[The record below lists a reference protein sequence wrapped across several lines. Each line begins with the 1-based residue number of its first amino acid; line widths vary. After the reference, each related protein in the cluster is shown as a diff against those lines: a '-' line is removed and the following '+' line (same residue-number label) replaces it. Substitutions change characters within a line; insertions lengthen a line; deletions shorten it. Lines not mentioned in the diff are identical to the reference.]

1 MQWKELLKKPFELW
15 CQKEYLK
22 KRKSCLL
29 SLPELLEQQESEIRD
44 YLKKTAG
51 TAEGEL
57 NKADRMT
64 EINKISDDIL
74 LFTCAPGKMALQ
86 AAACFEAA
94 FFSQPEAALAYCDE
108 AWENPAE
115 GQEDPATGQETPTTG
130 QETPYSVWVKPD
142 WSPDTFLSRFYL
154 GSLIAVRKS
163 LLEQLFNP
171 EELSELYSVP
181 MKSELGS
188 VPGKE
193 SAAEIPVYQVSADML
208 YELCYK
214 IIKIK
219 NGFNKRTNKKNPVI
233 HLPWILYYRSRTE
246 QKAGTASGE
255 ENGTGARQLW
265 QIHTG
270 KLREIMETE
279 ADPAPQVSV
288 IIPSKDHA
296 ALVEQCITTLR
307 HTVTRLAIEI
317 LVIDNGSAP
326 EEKKKLEQ
334 LAEQLDF
341 TYVYEPMEFNFSR
354 MCNMGAQKAK
364 GKHLLFLNDDVE
376 CLEAGWLESM
386 VSVAERPY
394 AGAVGCK
401 LLYPDGETLQHA
413 GVVNLPMGPVHKLC
427 HLSDAKEY
435 YDAYNRG
442 IRNVLAVT
450 GACLM
455 VQKEVFLSCGGMEEQ
470 LQVAFND
477 VELCFRLYEQGY
489 YNAIV
494 QDVRLIHHESVS
506 RGEDESSRKWNRL
519 MRERDLL
526 YALHPELVGKD
537 PFYSY
542 GLNHRG
548 LDVRILPEYR
558 MGKEQLQQCDKPLPA
573 FRLPTA
579 AREDACFL
587 VRFESVRNQGG
598 QIELHGYGVILGSDN
613 ACYKKELL
621 LQEVLESS
629 SKEQTAG
636 KFYRLP
642 IQEQYRYDLEQN
654 MRDQKHVA
662 MSGFSVILKENVL
675 APGTY
680 RLGLYAKQRT
690 GGIRLY
696 QMTTR
701 SVTINGK

>member
-1 MQWKELLKKPFELW
+1 
-15 CQKEYLK
+15 
-22 KRKSCLL
+22 
-29 SLPELLEQQESEIRD
+29 
-44 YLKKTAG
+44 
-51 TAEGEL
+51 
-57 NKADRMT
+57 
-64 EINKISDDIL
+64 
-74 LFTCAPGKMALQ
+74 
-86 AAACFEAA
+86 
-94 FFSQPEAALAYCDE
+94 
-108 AWENPAE
+108 
-115 GQEDPATGQETPTTG
+115 
-130 QETPYSVWVKPD
+130 
-142 WSPDTFLSRFYL
+142 
-154 GSLIAVRKS
+154 
-163 LLEQLFNP
+163 
-171 EELSELYSVP
+171 
-181 MKSELGS
+181 
-188 VPGKE
+188 
-193 SAAEIPVYQVSADML
+193 
-208 YELCYK
+208 
-214 IIKIK
+214 
-219 NGFNKRTNKKNPVI
+219 
-233 HLPWILYYRSRTE
+233 
-246 QKAGTASGE
+246 
-255 ENGTGARQLW
+255 
-265 QIHTG
+265 
-270 KLREIMETE
+270 
-279 ADPAPQVSV
+279 
-288 IIPSKDHA
+288 
-296 ALVEQCITTLR
+296 
-307 HTVTRLAIEI
+307 
-317 LVIDNGSAP
+317 
-326 EEKKKLEQ
+326 
-334 LAEQLDF
+334 
-341 TYVYEPMEFNFSR
+341 
-354 MCNMGAQKAK
+354 MGAQKAK

-526 YALHPELVGKD
+526 YALHPELAGKD